1 MINLL
6 DELLAVC
13 GALVGGAKYGLK
25 IRLPHALV
33 MTMLFRR
40 GTDNAIYLDSGKR
53 EILILLLFLLQFSR
67 LELQGKD
74 SEHP

>member
-33 MTMLFRR
+33 MVRIKPYTWLVEKRDADPFIVFI
-40 GTDNAIYLDSGKR
+40 TFFLDYAISKGYGQCH
-53 EILILLLFLLQFSR
+53 IL
-67 LELQGKD
+67 G
-74 SEHP
+74 